1 MKPTALLFQHYHE
14 WFIRYANRYIEQASE
29 QDRPGFALKLTHTLN
44 VVKESLW
51 LAGHSQFSDAD
62 QHLSGIIALLHDVG
76 RFPQFEQYHTFNDR
90 LSCNHAAASLA
101 VIRKHALLA
110 NLTPAE
116 QQLVRTAVVW
126 HNQKDLPAA
135 LPARLFQFAGLVRDA
150 DKLDIF
156 RTLLAEYA
164 TQDRTRILTVDLD
177 LPDGEDCSPGLLQT
191 IAAGRM
197 GDARDVHSRVDLHL
211 IRLSWVFAFHNPV
224 ALRRFNEHAYLEQY
238 RPYLPVTASIE
249 KALQLLQSH
258 VDQALKTA

>member
-1 MKPTALLFQHYHE
+1 MSASASLFQDYHD
-14 WFIRYANRYIEQASE
+14 WFIRYANRYIEQANE
-29 QDRPGFALKLTHTLN
+29 QDRPGFELKLTHTLN

-51 LAGHSQFSDAD
+51 LAGHSRLPAAD
-62 QHLSGIIALLHDVG
+62 QHLSGIIGLLHDVG
-76 RFPQFEQYHTFNDR
+76 RFPQFSQYHTFNDR

-101 VIRKHALLA
+101 VLREQRLLDR
-110 NLTPAE
+110 LVPSD

-164 TQDRTRILTVDLD
+164 THDRSRILTVDLD

-191 IAAGRM
+191 IAAGQM

-211 IRLSWVFAFHNPV
+211 IRLSWVFAFHNSV
-224 ALRRFNEHAYLEQY
+224 ALRRFHEHAYLEQY
-238 RPYLPVTASIE
+238 RPYLPNTARIE
-249 KALQLLQSH
+249 KALRLLQQH
-258 VDQALKTA
+258 VDKALKTA